1 MARFHS
7 AQDGDKDFSMADEM
21 LQTALVNFPGVLLP
35 LLDKCS
41 IDAEDKVARHP
52 FFVDSQRGQVE
63 MTKRTKYQTFICIH
77 VRWFYSQQAG
87 LELLTRLY
95 VGRSYHVW
103 KVPEVLP
110 WLERNCRAVLDRV
123 DRGEAAVRQAAEK
136 RRLRYQGTPRNI
148 YRHVIMSDIKD
159 ATTSLPKA
167 SLVV

>member
-63 MTKRTKYQTFICIH
+63 MTKRTKYQTFICTRGKSVKMSH
-77 VRWFYSQQAG
+77 VSYLG
-87 LELLTRLY
+87 N
-95 VGRSYHVW
+95 GRSDQDFLHMLKTIGDLQLFEVW
-103 KVPEVLP
+103 
-110 WLERNCRAVLDRV
+110 
-123 DRGEAAVRQAAEK
+123 
-136 RRLRYQGTPRNI
+136 
-148 YRHVIMSDIKD
+148 
-159 ATTSLPKA
+159 
-167 SLVV
+167 